1 VGTLGPVGI
10 PVFSTDSTENSVGF
24 MVAGSMSRS
33 MRFGNWIAEARAP
46 VAVKA
51 VRRMR
56 DFIIA
61 VVCM

>member
-46 VAVKA
+46 VIEV

-56 DFIIA
+56 DFIVA